1 MDLVLSL
8 DKRPGS
14 DKLQKS
20 PLSHRIRRRLEK
32 PFSNNL
38 ISQFSSPVGLSTI
51 ALISPLGWRSVW
63 LTGTPVASAWQDAHT
78 RRACIWQSCSSGPE
92 RLRENSYVSATNKA
106 KPGGEKTIN
115 KATVLIL
122 PKWKT
127 AVSEGNVGYSSVA
140 RRLYGSLPP
149 AWFLSRGSVFMREKE
164 KPGRVYLREEQRGGR
179 VKGRSTKKEEQAIL
193 QEKYSQGSRIKQP
206 QRTTWK
212 NNLELGDGDPSKDL
226 GGIEYDSSLILKKL
240 GQLTKK
246 KKKGL
251 RQSEA
256 NCRSIQLKCIWFGW
270 LSAKMKI

>member
-1 MDLVLSL
+1 MVAFCTKGQPCWIRSCGLFPRYSH
-8 DKRPGS
+8 
-14 DKLQKS
+14 QTS
-20 PLSHRIRRRLEK
+20 PFTGFLWIWFYLWTRDQALTSCRNLSHRIRRLEK

-63 LTGTPVASAWQDAHT
+63 LTGTPVVSAWQDAHT
-78 RRACIWQSCSSGPE
+78 RRACSWQSCSSGPE

-140 RRLYGSLPP
+140 RRLYGNLPP

-164 KPGRVYLREEQRGGR
+164 TRDKPSDKPGRVYLREEQRGGR
-179 VKGRSTKKEEQAIL
+179 VKERSTKKSKQFCRRNTPKVAEWNNHSAPHERIIWNLVMVIPQKISEESNMIPAL
-193 QEKYSQGSRIKQP
+193 
-206 QRTTWK
+206 
-212 NNLELGDGDPSKDL
+212 
-226 GGIEYDSSLILKKL
+226 
-240 GQLTKK
+240 
-246 KKKGL
+246 
-251 RQSEA
+251 
-256 NCRSIQLKCIWFGW
+256 F
-270 LSAKMKI
+270 